1 MTEPATN
8 PTAHTEDQKPAEPG
22 SPRAKIVY
30 FIFTNIPRV
39 LLLCMIALIVVLAFA
54 IVEKKDTIV
63 AQNTGSIGEQTPLLN
78 VVVLPLSLIEMKDR
92 INLPGSIEPW
102 VDLNLKSK
110 IRGTVVDVL
119 VSEGDEVAEGDVLA
133 KLETADYEIALDR
146 ARAAYKLASSN
157 YTREKSL
164 HDRGV
169 VPVAQ
174 IQAKETALQTAKA
187 DLENA
192 ELNLSRC
199 SITAPIDGVIQYLN
213 VKKGLLLNAS
223 DSVAT
228 LLKIDQVKAV
238 VGIPESD
245 ISAVR
250 KLETVDITI
259 QALDN
264 RVIKG
269 KRHFLSPA
277 PETTARLYRME
288 LALDNTD
295 RDIRPGMFFR
305 ADVIKKEIP
314 KALAVP
320 LYSVISRNDEQF
332 VYVEKDG
339 VAQKR
344 KVSLGVMEKWMVQVT
359 QGLSAGDRLVVEG
372 HRDLEDN
379 QGINVVKV
387 LNDLGDVSL

>member
-1 MTEPATN
+1 MTDPTN
-8 PTAHTEDQKPAEPG
+8 PTAQIEGEKPDKPETA
-22 SPRAKIVY
+22 RAKIVY
-30 FIFTNIPRV
+30 FIFLNIPRV
-39 LLLCMIALIVVLAFA
+39 LLLFMIALIVVLAFA
-54 IVEKKDTIV
+54 IVEKKNTIV
-63 AQNTGSIGEQTPLLN
+63 AQSTNSLNEQTPLLN
-78 VVVLPLSLIEMKDR
+78 VVVLPLTPTEMKDR
-92 INLPGSIEPW
+92 LNLPGSIEPW
-102 VDLNLKSK
+102 VDLKLKSK
-110 IRGTVVDVL
+110 IRGTVMDLSVT
-119 VSEGDEVAEGDVLA
+119 EGDEVSEGQVLA
-133 KLETADYEIALDR
+133 KLETADYEITLDR
-146 ARAAYKLASSN
+146 AKAAYKLALSN

-174 IQAKETALQTAKA
+174 MQAKETALQTAKA

-199 SITAPIDGVIQYLN
+199 TIKAPIDGVIQYLN
-213 VKKGLLLNAS
+213 VKRGLLLNAG
-223 DSVAT
+223 DPVAT
-228 LLKIDQVKAV
+228 ILKIDQVKAV

-245 ISAVR
+245 ISAVQ

-269 KRHFLSPA
+269 KLHFLSPA

-288 LALDNTD
+288 LAIDNTH

-305 ADVIKKEIP
+305 ADVVKKTVPE
-314 KALAVP
+314 ALAVP
-320 LYSVISRNDEQF
+320 LYSVISRNNEQF
-332 VYVEKDG
+332 VFVDEDG
-339 VAQKR
+339 TAKKR
-344 KVSLGVMEKWMVQVT
+344 PVTLGIMEKWMVQVT
-359 QGLSAGDRLVVEG
+359 QGLSSGDRIVVEG

-387 LNDLGDVSL
+387 LDDLGDVSL